1 MIIAMPMSWGRLA
14 AHFTKAQRIGFFN
27 EYHQLITSFDNPAI
41 GGGGCR
47 AKSELLSLIKAQKT
61 DIVIVQH
68 IGERMLGKL
77 LAAGISVSQGDNAES
92 IEVLLS
98 QTQLLE
104 HRLLDASQGRASL
117 NHAKKGGCCAD
128 GGGCCSSS
136 SGSGASGGCGCG
148 GHDGHKAQSSSLL
161 QQSALHKAAHS
172 SRTAEGEADKPIS
185 YQGFRPLT

>member
-1 MIIAMPMSWGRLA
+1 MIIAMPMSRGRLA

-41 GGGGCR
+41 DGGGCR

-104 HRLLDASQGRASL
+104 RRLLDASQGRASL

-128 GGGCCSSS
+128 GGGCCSSA

-148 GHDGHKAQSSSLL
+148 GHDGHEAQSSSLL

-172 SRTAEGEADKPIS
+172 SRKAEGEADKPIS

>member
-1 MIIAMPMSWGRLA
+1 MIIAMPMSRGRLA

-117 NHAKKGGCCAD
+117 NHAKKGGCCAS
-128 GGGCCSSS
+128 GGNC
-136 SGSGASGGCGCG
+136 GSAEGGCGCG
-148 GHDGHKAQSSSLL
+148 GHKPMSEVSSLL
-161 QQSALHKAAHS
+161 QKPESAQ
-172 SRTAEGEADKPIS
+172 GEQASVS
-185 YQGFRPLT
+185 YSGFRPLS

>member
-1 MIIAMPMSWGRLA
+1 MIIAMPMSRGRLA

-41 GGGGCR
+41 GGGGCC

-98 QTQLLE
+98 QTQLME
-104 HRLLDASQGRASL
+104 RRLLDASQGRASL
-117 NHAKKGGCCAD
+117 NHAKKGGCCAS
-128 GGGCCSSS
+128 GGDC
-136 SGSGASGGCGCG
+136 GSAEGGCGCG
-148 GHDGHKAQSSSLL
+148 GHKPMSEVSSLL
-161 QQSALHKAAHS
+161 QKPESAQ
-172 SRTAEGEADKPIS
+172 GELASVS
-185 YQGFRPLT
+185 YSGFRPLS